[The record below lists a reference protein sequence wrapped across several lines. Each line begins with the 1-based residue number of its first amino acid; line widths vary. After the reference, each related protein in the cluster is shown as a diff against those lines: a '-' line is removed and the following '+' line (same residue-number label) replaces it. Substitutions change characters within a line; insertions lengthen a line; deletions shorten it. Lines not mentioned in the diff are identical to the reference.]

1 MSDISILYIYFYYEE
16 EFNMTCPKCG
26 AQVNDNSSFCTGCG
40 NPIGGANPQMGAPTG
55 NPNPQMGAP
64 MGNPQMGMP
73 QQAYYVNPTDHTAE
87 FDAKDISD
95 NKVMAMLPYLMGT
108 IGIVI
113 ALLASRESAYTYF
126 HVRQAVKITVVETL
140 LAIVTALL
148 FWTIIVPVIGGIA
161 ILVLGVINII
171 CFFQVC
177 GGKAKEPAIISSL
190 NFLK

>member
-1 MSDISILYIYFYYEE
+1 
-16 EFNMTCPKCG
+16 MTCPKCG
-26 AQVNDNSSFCTGCG
+26 AQVNDNSSFCTSCG

-55 NPNPQMGAP
+55 NPQMGAP

-73 QQAYYVNPTDHTAE
+73 QQQAYYADPTDHTAE

-148 FWTIIVPVIGGIA
+148 FWTIIVPIIGGIA
-161 ILVLGVINII
+161 ILVVGVINII

-177 GGKAKEPAIISSL
+177 GGKAKEPAIISGL
-190 NFLK
+190 KFLK